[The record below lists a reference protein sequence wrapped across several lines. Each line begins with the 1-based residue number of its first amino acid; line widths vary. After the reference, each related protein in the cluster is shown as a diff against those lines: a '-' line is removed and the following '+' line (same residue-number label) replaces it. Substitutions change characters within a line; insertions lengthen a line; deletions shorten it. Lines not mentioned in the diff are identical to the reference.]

1 MPAYFNCKVCG
12 GVHPSP
18 IGFGSK
24 ESFDTSKM
32 LGNSFDCPPIGQSAI
47 YDKEDMFW
55 KEEN

>member
-1 MPAYFNCKVCG
+1 MSAYFNCKICG

-18 IGFGSK
+18 LDFGSK
-24 ESFDTSKM
+24 ESFDDSKM
-32 LGNSFDCPPIGQSAI
+32 LGESFNCPIRQSAI